1 MLALVR
7 AAWKDDRLAATFWE
21 DGQLAVAGGWDIT
34 AHYISILGV
43 QVSTEAE
50 ALLLALEF
58 APGFEP

>member
-7 AAWKDDRLAATFWE
+7 TAWKDDRLAATFHEGE
-21 DGQLAVAGGWDIT
+21 DDGVDGGWDIT
-34 AHYISILGV
+34 AGDFDVLGV
-43 QVSTEAE
+43 QVATEAE